1 MAAASLHVHVCCLW
15 SVRLLFLL
23 ELAPL
28 SCAVFTMLLPSVLP
42 HGSILQAPPSNWSE
56 TVMVPTVPG
65 CRHRK
70 CLEELQPLHPGC
82 YRPCVKQPCVG
93 FTLLGLSPT
102 VVFVLGAMISFHC
115 QLALATLL
123 CTAVSSSDTHCAPQ
137 ARCAGSSVTL
147 LCAQPL
153 WGLMFL
159 WLCGTLTCHVH
170 VTCVM
175 CM

>member
-28 SCAVFTMLLPSVLP
+28 SCAVFTMLISVLP

-56 TVMVPTVPG
+56 TVMVPAVPG

-70 CLEELQPLHPGC
+70 CLQPLHPGC

-159 WLCGTLTCHVH
+159 WLCGTLPCHVH